1 MSYNKFLSK
10 YGYILF
16 SVVVIV
22 TWGLVPLFAKLGSL
36 PGGQTT
42 MWVNW
47 FAVIAVLVIMALTNN
62 LKQIRKGLPYKTYV
76 KIGFIWPLVYSI
88 AYFSAVDKGGPSL
101 TTIANY
107 TWPVFALAL
116 SYIMLKEKS
125 SGKDWIVVV
134 FAAMAVGIP
143 VFLEGKVNL
152 LLWPLI
158 FGLVAAASQAYFN
171 ISTHD
176 FGADTA
182 WVLTLVISIVTA
194 VGSTIYVVI
203 FEKFELPGIT
213 TLGYLA
219 FIGSISNGI
228 GFWAFLR
235 AGQAARALGKKSNTI
250 FLVLMCLTP
259 LAQALVLLVPFWK
272 VESVSPLRW
281 VGIILITLSVCLYH
295 FLPEKKNENM

>member
-1 MSYNKFLSK
+1 MLYKNFMSK

-47 FAVIAVLVIMALTNN
+47 FAVIAVLIIMALTKN
-62 LKQIRKGLPYKTYV
+62 LKQIKKDLPYKTYV
-76 KIGFIWPLVYSI
+76 KIGLVWPLVYSI
-88 AYFSAVDKGGPSL
+88 AYFSAVDRGGPSL

-125 SGKDWIVVV
+125 SKKDWMVVM
-134 FAAMAVGIP
+134 FATVAVGIP
-143 VFLEGKVNL
+143 VLLEGKVTL
-152 LLWPLI
+152 LFLPLI
-158 FGLVAAASQAYFN
+158 FGLIAAASQAYFN
-171 ISTHD
+171 ISTHS
-176 FGADTA
+176 FGRDTA
-182 WVLTLVISIVTA
+182 WVLTLVISIVAA
-194 VGSTIYVVI
+194 VGSTIYVAI

-219 FIGSISNGI
+219 FIGAISNGI

-235 AGQAARALGKKSNTI
+235 AGQEAHDLSKKSNTV

-259 LAQALVLLVPFWK
+259 LVQALVLLVPFWK

-281 VGIILITLSVCLYH
+281 IGIILIALGVCLYR
-295 FLPEKKNENM
+295 FLPEKKNENV